1 MFYVCTCIGKKPGEE
16 IACAKNM
23 FIKYLGFEMIIINFY
38 TLIMVLDVDRPRV
51 LDNCTF
57 VIIYFFLLF
66 PLHGTC

>member
-1 MFYVCTCIGKKPGEE
+1 M
-16 IACAKNM
+16 ACAKNM

-38 TLIMVLDVDRPRV
+38 TLIMVLDVDTPRV

-66 PLHGTC
+66 LLHGTC